1 MEILIKGQE
10 FLVYLIFI
18 MFITGILKDRGYLM
32 DIFRVLTQRVKSKK
46 MVVFFVSLFGGIL
59 PIPGRVALSAS
70 MLNSIAPVNDKKRQK
85 FGIIDYLATHHYYLW
100 SPLEKTTIIPMA
112 VLGLTYMQFMSYIW
126 PLLLISGLYISYYI
140 LSLKDDEI
148 DIIIHDEPVNW
159 KNIMVVVLPFFAAI
173 LASCFSDY
181 YFAIFTAFTVY
192 LVSYSKSWKNLISY
206 INWEIVW
213 IVAIVIILGNLAASY
228 YPLIESYIKT
238 YSTSQSII
246 LVSMVAFLSSFI
258 LGSSAKY
265 ASMVSLLTSIF
276 GMHYFV
282 LFFTLEYSAYLIS
295 PSHKC
300 LPIGQKYFHTGFL
313 TYLKALVIWIS
324 LMIAYAL
331 LTIL

>member
-1 MEILIKGQE
+1 
-10 FLVYLIFI
+10 
-18 MFITGILKDRGYLM
+18 
-32 DIFRVLTQRVKSKK
+32 
-46 MVVFFVSLFGGIL
+46 
-59 PIPGRVALSAS
+59 
-70 MLNSIAPVNDKKRQK
+70 
-85 FGIIDYLATHHYYLW
+85 
-100 SPLEKTTIIPMA
+100 
-112 VLGLTYMQFMSYIW
+112 
-126 PLLLISGLYISYYI
+126 
-140 LSLKDDEI
+140 
-148 DIIIHDEPVNW
+148 
-159 KNIMVVVLPFFAAI
+159 MVVVLPFFAAI

-300 LPIGQKYFHTGFL
+300 LPIGQKYFHTGYL